1 MGKQLVLLIIIA
13 FLLSGC
19 IGPVPE
25 KSQPGRPAISPNPEK
40 EIRDV
45 YLYFVDKNFEQLVPE
60 KREVVVEHKLERTL
74 LEELIKGPENPE
86 LAATL
91 PEDINIISVDT
102 IEGLVYVNFS
112 RDLPLKLRE
121 KGMKTEEAAIKSIL
135 YTLTELP
142 EVKGVQILIEGDKQ
156 PTLAGYVN
164 IREPLKREIIT
175 GEFFYKPS
183 YLQAIQERIRNK
195 QEQWRLSPME
205 VVKIEG
211 RIAGFLP
218 TDSFEGLTYRE
229 DGSVSIE
236 ATHEGKVYKVFLKQ
250 PMKGEDSFWVIS
262 RVEADFTPIPPLNY
276 SLGERF
282 IRGIVQ
288 EVRPKE
294 NVLVIERIYTDTP
307 DTKIEAGPEISLLHD
322 AIIHIQK
329 IIGYKNNNVP
339 VFKEEDGSLEDI
351 KPGYEVG
358 LIITQKKKARAV
370 IATPVD

>member
-1 MGKQLVLLIIIA
+1 MRKQLVLLIIIA

-19 IGPVPE
+19 MRPVPE

-40 EIRDV
+40 EIKEV
-45 YLYFVDKNFEQLVPE
+45 YLYFIDREFEQLVPE

-74 LEELIKGPENPE
+74 LEELIKGPEDPE
-86 LAATL
+86 LIATL
-91 PEDINIISVDT
+91 PGDINIISVDT

-121 KGMKTEEAAIKSIL
+121 KNMRAEEAAIKSII

-156 PTLAGYVN
+156 PTLAGHVN
-164 IREPLKREIIT
+164 IREPLKREVIT
-175 GEFFYKPS
+175 GEFFYKPG
-183 YLQAIQERIRNK
+183 YLQEIQERVRNK
-195 QEQWRLSPME
+195 QEQWRLSPMD

-218 TDSFEGLTYRE
+218 TDSFEGLTYME

-236 ATHEGKVYKVFLKQ
+236 ATHEGKAYKVFLKQ
-250 PMKGEDSFWVIS
+250 PMKGKDSFWVIS
-262 RVEADFTPIPPLNY
+262 KVEADFTPIPPLNY

-307 DTKIEAGPEISLLHD
+307 DTKVEAGPEISLMHD
-322 AIIHIQK
+322 AIIHIQRA
-329 IIGYKNNNVP
+329 IGYKNNNVP